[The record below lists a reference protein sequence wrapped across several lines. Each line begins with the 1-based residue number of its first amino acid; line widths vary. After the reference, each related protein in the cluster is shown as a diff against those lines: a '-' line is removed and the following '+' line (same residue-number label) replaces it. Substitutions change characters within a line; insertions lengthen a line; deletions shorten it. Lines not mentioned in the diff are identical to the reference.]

1 MPAGEAIELGT
12 RKSSRFIGSECC
24 SFELSTD
31 FRSCAIPLGADVA
44 ADLFSSNFLHW
55 AHQLAGFEAKRRG
68 VVRRKAGAY
77 SCSLRMRFI
86 AIIRHVR
93 FSNRSWLGRRV
104 LVLL

>member
-44 ADLFSSNFLHW
+44 ADFFSSNFLHW
-55 AHQLAGFEAKRRG
+55 Q
-68 VVRRKAGAY
+68 
-77 SCSLRMRFI
+77 I
-86 AIIRHVR
+86 
-93 FSNRSWLGRRV
+93 N
-104 LVLL
+104 